1 MHSTCLR
8 IEALDKIFMLD
19 LPKLDMGLI
28 GDIIKVTIVALL
40 LSTTMLRVNTLHLR
54 LSTKKAS

>member
-1 MHSTCLR
+1 
-8 IEALDKIFMLD
+8 MLD